1 MNAIDVLLIRNSWE
15 TAYPPSHCWYYKFNI
30 PLTVPDIECAT
41 FTEVPVQFPKSVKN
55 REEKYHELLRTSEQ
69 NLNDSVDRYNEVV
82 YNYKGECFDKTADDR
97 NESRETALS
106 LTHNHISYYK
116 GLCLFLVIKIAEE
129 FGIESIDKHFE
140 KQRNETERN

>member
-1 MNAIDVLLIRNSWE
+1 MNASDVFLIRNSWE

-30 PLTVPDIECAT
+30 PLSVPEIECAT

-82 YNYKGECFDKTADDR
+82 YNYKGEYLDRTVDDR
-97 NESRETALS
+97 NESRETALM
-106 LTHNHISYYK
+106 LTHNHVSHYK
-116 GLCLFLVIKIAEE
+116 GLCLFLVLTIAEE